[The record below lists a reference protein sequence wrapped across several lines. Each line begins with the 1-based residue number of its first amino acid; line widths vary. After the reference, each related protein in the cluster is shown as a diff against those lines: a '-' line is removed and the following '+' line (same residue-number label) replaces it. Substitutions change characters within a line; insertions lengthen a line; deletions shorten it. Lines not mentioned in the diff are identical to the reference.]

1 MREKISAEDDFWKW
15 SNMFHSAEGDM
26 ISAIKKLLTLEGF
39 DFEEIRGVFT
49 VHLYR
54 ECKYDEKQNPTSQA
68 HATCDGNPSVSV
80 RS

>member
-1 MREKISAEDDFWKW
+1 MIDKISSETDFWKW

-39 DFEEIRGVFT
+39 DFEEIRGIFI

-54 ECKYDEKQNPTSQA
+54 ECKYDEKQNPTSQK
-68 HATCDGNPSVSV
+68 TSFYVGNPSVSV